1 MVYLRSIGNA
11 LKEPS
16 MTPVRT
22 RFVAS
27 LLAALGASTA
37 AVAQSP
43 YYDDLACRQ
52 YAQQAVAPLQAQSS
66 NNQVGSALLGAG
78 LGAAL
83 GAAVGGGRGA
93 GIGAASGA
101 IVGTGAGA
109 AAIQRPARLSGRRL
123 CAAALWL
130 RAAALRVSLVSN
142 DCRDPSGFARS
153 DRMLYPGCATGSR
166 RAAVRVAA
174 AASNR
179 WQATTRSSTA
189 ARVGSSS
196 PQRGIACGQ
205 RG

>member
-52 YAQQAVAPLQAQSS
+52 YAQQAVAPLQTQSS

-101 IVGTGAGA
+101 IVGTGVGAANAQDAGA
-109 AAIQRPARLSGRRL
+109 YLQQQYNGYYGQCMAARTAPPPAYG
-123 CAAALWL
+123 A
-130 RAAALRVSLVSN
+130 
-142 DCRDPSGFARS
+142 PP
-153 DRMLYPGCATGSR
+153 PG
-166 RAAVRVAA
+166 
-174 AASNR
+174 
-179 WQATTRSSTA
+179 QPSTA
-189 ARVGSSS
+189 S
-196 PQRGIACGQ
+196 QLNQQQLNQGQ
-205 RG
+205 APPPGYYYPPPGR

>member
-52 YAQQAVAPLQAQSS
+52 YAQQAVAPLQTQSS

-109 AAIQRPARLSGRRL
+109 ANAQADAGYSQQQYNAYYYSCMQSQAPAPAYAPAPGYAPQQPYGGYAPQQPYSGY
-123 CAAALWL
+123 APTYA
-130 RAAALRVSLVSN
+130 
-142 DCRDPSGFARS
+142 
-153 DRMLYPGCATGSR
+153 
-166 RAAVRVAA
+166 
-174 AASNR
+174 
-179 WQATTRSSTA
+179 
-189 ARVGSSS
+189 
-196 PQRGIACGQ
+196 PQPYGYR
-205 RG
+205 